1 MDVFVYGTLTAPDRA
16 TAVLGA
22 DGFGNRGP
30 ARLYGLRRVDGRYPT
45 LAPGGHV
52 DGRLLRTDRIEALDR
67 YEGVAAGLYARVPVP
82 VDGNGDGDGSRAAVY
97 VGDPERLDAA
107 EPVEWPGEGPFVERV
122 ERYVRENRVA
132 VDRLD

>member
-1 MDVFVYGTLTAPDRA
+1 MDVFVYGTLTDPDRA

-22 DGFGNRGP
+22 DGFGDRGS

-45 LAPGGHV
+45 LAPGGHA
-52 DGRLLRTDRIEALDR
+52 DGRLLRTERIEVLDR
-67 YEGVAAGLYARVPVP
+67 YEGVAAGLYARLSVP
-82 VDGNGDGDGSRAAVY
+82 VDGNGDGNGSRAAVY

-107 EPVEWPGEGPFVERV
+107 EPFERPDEGSFVERV

-132 VDRLD
+132 VERLD